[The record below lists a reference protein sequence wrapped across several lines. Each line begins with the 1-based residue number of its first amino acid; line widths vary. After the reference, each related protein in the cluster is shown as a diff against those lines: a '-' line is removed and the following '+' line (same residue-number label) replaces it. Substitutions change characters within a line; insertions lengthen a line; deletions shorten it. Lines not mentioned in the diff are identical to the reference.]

1 MVSDNGVH
9 TARGRRIYL
18 LLMPRLTHIYHDCV
32 YDTTPEVQ
40 FSIYRNVCQT
50 HGRLFSPDNK
60 RYNLHVTLN
69 LARADIASATGGQ
82 GDGSLLLVIPQAG
95 YLPADDNE
103 VEDGDE
109 GENGQP

>member
-1 MVSDNGVH
+1 M
-9 TARGRRIYL
+9 I
-18 LLMPRLTHIYHDCV
+18 
-32 YDTTPEVQ
+32 
-40 FSIYRNVCQT
+40 
-50 HGRLFSPDNK
+50 
-60 RYNLHVTLN
+60 LN

-109 GENGQP
+109 GKNGQP

>member
-1 MVSDNGVH
+1 M
-9 TARGRRIYL
+9 T
-18 LLMPRLTHIYHDCV
+18 P
-32 YDTTPEVQ
+32 TPEVP
-40 FSIYRNVCQT
+40 SLIYRDVFQT
-50 HGRLFSPDNK
+50 HGRLYSPDNE
-60 RYNLHVTLN
+60 RYNLYVILN
-69 LARADIASATGGQ
+69 LARADIASAMRGQ